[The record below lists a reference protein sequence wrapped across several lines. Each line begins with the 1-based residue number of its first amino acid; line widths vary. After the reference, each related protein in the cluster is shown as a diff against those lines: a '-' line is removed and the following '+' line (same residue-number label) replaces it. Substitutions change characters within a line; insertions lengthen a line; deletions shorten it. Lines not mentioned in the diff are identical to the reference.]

1 MSSRPDEEV
10 PYRRRLPT
18 DVVPPH
24 PQDSIMAAQ
33 DNELSSHRTRTNLR
47 PEPVAST
54 TSSTAVLD
62 APTAELAP
70 QG

>member
-1 MSSRPDEEV
+1 
-10 PYRRRLPT
+10 
-18 DVVPPH
+18 
-24 PQDSIMAAQ
+24 MAAQ